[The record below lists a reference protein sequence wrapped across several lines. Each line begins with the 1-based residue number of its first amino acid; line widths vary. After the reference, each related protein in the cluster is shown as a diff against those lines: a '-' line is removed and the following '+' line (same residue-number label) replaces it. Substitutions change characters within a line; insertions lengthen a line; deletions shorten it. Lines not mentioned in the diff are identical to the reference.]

1 METQNITPN
10 EPSEDKTVS
19 ASAKSKFGIFGL
31 IIGIPGFAISV
42 STAFLI
48 YFIAMAGGGLDIMLT
63 DTQPATI
70 VSTLYFGFFGILG
83 GILGA
88 VSLSRGGKQGSRHY
102 FHFVWLANTLH
113 FQCGY
118 VLQCT
123 FLIMT
128 FSSGEYNRL

>member
-48 YFIAMAGGGLDIMLT
+48 YFIAMAGGGLDIMMT
-63 DTQPATI
+63 RTQYQAI
-70 VSTLYFGFFGILG
+70 IIFLYCGLFLGITG
-83 GILGA
+83 RILGA
-88 VSLSRGGKQGSRHY
+88 VSLSRRENKIAGIISILFGLPTLCIFSVAIY
-102 FHFVWLANTLH
+102 FR
-113 FQCGY
+113 
-118 VLQCT
+118 VL
-123 FLIMT
+123 F
-128 FSSGEYNRL
+128 